1 MASEPLQGEQRQ
13 KVLAAVWNVLRAS
26 RPELFEPQRLNQAG
40 GIMALDP
47 HLDTLV
53 EMSRQMTAD
62 RIEPYLARII
72 DDVCA
77 RCAEQDASGYC
88 PLRHV
93 NSCVLFSHARLILET
108 IDAALF
114 ELRDPAYLA
123 SHDEARE
130 T

>member
-1 MASEPLQGEQRQ
+1 MASKPLQGEQRQ
-13 KVLAAVWNVLRAS
+13 KVLAAVWNVLRAN
-26 RPELFEPQRLNQAG
+26 RPELFEQARLNQPG
-40 GIMALDP
+40 GIMTLDT
-47 HLDTLV
+47 HLDALV

-72 DDVCA
+72 DDICGH
-77 RCAEQDASGYC
+77 CAERDASGYC

-114 ELRDPAYLA
+114 ELGDPEYLA
-123 SHDEARE
+123 SHG

>member
-26 RPELFEPQRLNQAG
+26 RPELFEQQRLDQPG
-40 GIMALDP
+40 GVMALDP

-53 EMSRQMTAD
+53 EMSRQMTTD

-108 IDAALF
+108 IDSALF